1 MYVCGSTVYQ
11 RVHVGNSRPFVLGM
25 WLRSWLRE
33 TGYEVT
39 LVHNITDVEDKVYA
53 EAARLGI
60 GSRELS
66 ARATEWFF
74 EDTNDL
80 SLGRPDLEPRATET
94 IPEIVAFIGE
104 LVERGRAY
112 EAGGD
117 VYFSVAEAPEYGRLS
132 GARLEDMV
140 SQESSALKR
149 DQRDFAL
156 WKSQKPHEDAA
167 WDSPWGPGRPGW
179 HIECSA
185 MVRKHLGPEFEIHG
199 GGLDLRFPHHENELA
214 QSSALGHRFA
224 HVWMH
229 NGMLELDAEKMSKSL
244 GNVVTLRN
252 VLDTWGREALLVFH
266 LTGHWS
272 KPVDFSDE
280 AMESAGARAEGFR
293 EVFRNP
299 SEPAPADAWERSQ
312 LRSMTTS
319 IRRRRSRA
327 PRVARSRAA
336 DRRWHLRAQSL
347 ARTDEAPPRSSRSA
361 SNGLRPE
368 ARDFDESDRLRAEI
382 EAAGWDVRDGR
393 RFRLVRADDADAS
406 SSTDGTPRASCTAG
420 RGRFSRPGSRSVL
433 PPRSPGSTQARAR
446 R

>member
-39 LVHNITDVEDKVYA
+39 LVHNITDVDDKIYD
-53 EAARLGI
+53 EATRLGI
-60 GSRELS
+60 ASRELS

-80 SLGRPDLEPRATET
+80 GLGRPDVEPRATET

-117 VYFSVAEAPEYGRLS
+117 VYFSVAAAPEYGRLS

-185 MVRKHLGPEFEIHG
+185 MVREAPRTGVRDPRRRPRPAVPAPRERARAVERARAP
-199 GGLDLRFPHHENELA
+199 LRA
-214 QSSALGHRFA
+214 R
-224 HVWMH
+224 
-229 NGMLELDAEKMSKSL
+229 LDAQ
-244 GNVVTLRN
+244 R
-252 VLDTWGREALLVFH
+252 H
-266 LTGHWS
+266 
-272 KPVDFSDE
+272 
-280 AMESAGARAEGFR
+280 ARARRR
-293 EVFRNP
+293 EDVEVARQRRHAP
-299 SEPAPADAWERSQ
+299 QRARHVGSRGAPRLPPDGALEQAASTSRTRPWSLLAPAPRAFARSFETRASRRRRMPGSGSQ
-312 LRSMTTS
+312 LRSTTTS
-319 IRRRRSRA
+319 TRRRRSPSCTSGA
-327 PRVARSRAA
+327 TTSCCDARSASSGSSRSQRTTK
-336 DRRWHLRAQSL
+336 RR
-347 ARTDEAPPRSSRSA
+347 PRSSRSPSSGVEA
-361 SNGLRPE
+361 RA

-382 EAAGWDVRDGR
+382 EAAGWDVRDEADG
-393 RFRLVRADDADAS
+393 FRLVR
-406 SSTDGTPRASCTAG
+406 
-420 RGRFSRPGSRSVL
+420 
-433 PPRSPGSTQARAR
+433 R